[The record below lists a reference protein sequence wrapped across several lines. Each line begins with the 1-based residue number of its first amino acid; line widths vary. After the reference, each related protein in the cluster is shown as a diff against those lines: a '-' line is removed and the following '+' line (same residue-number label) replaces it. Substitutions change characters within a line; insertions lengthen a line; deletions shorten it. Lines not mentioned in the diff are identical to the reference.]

1 MKNFIVRSAVS
12 LSSIAAAS
20 MLLAVY
26 STPARADGTPPK
38 STWKLGFAAEGG
50 VEFGGDKVATVSFT
64 DGSEQSVKTG
74 DGVTLSGGGHLRLSP
89 SWDVRTTV
97 GYKYVTTKANN
108 ADIHLDRIVVK
119 GVADYFFN
127 NSKWYLGGG
136 IVHHANINFDAGG
149 LGPNLSFSSAT
160 GAVIEGGWSFVAVT
174 YTLMSYK
181 DEAGNK
187 YGADS
192 IGISLIGRF

>member
-1 MKNFIVRSAVS
+1 MKSTISKSKTFLPVTVVSLVLAAVS
-12 LSSIAAAS
+12 A
-20 MLLAVY
+20 
-26 STPARADGTPPK
+26 PALADGTSQKP
-38 STWKLGFAAEGG
+38 TWKLGFAAEGG
-50 VEFGGDKVATVSFT
+50 IEFGGEKVATVSFT

-74 DGVTLSGGGHLRLSP
+74 DGLTLSGGAHLRINP

-97 GYKYVTTKANN
+97 GYKYVTTKADN
-108 ADIHLDRIVVK
+108 ADIHLDRIVFK

-136 IVHHANINFDAGG
+136 IVNHTSVKFDADG
-149 LGPNLSFSSAT
+149 LGPNVDFGNAT